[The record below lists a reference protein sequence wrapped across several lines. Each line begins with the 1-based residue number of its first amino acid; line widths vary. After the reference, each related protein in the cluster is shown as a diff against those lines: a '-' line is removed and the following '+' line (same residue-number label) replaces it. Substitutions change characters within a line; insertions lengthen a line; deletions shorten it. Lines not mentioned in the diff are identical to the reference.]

1 MAPKG
6 MSSASTKPPK
16 IPFNIP
22 YLTGHEE
29 AYVLQALRSRA
40 HCGNGEFGTRCIN
53 LMKQRYGFGEVFL
66 TPSCSA
72 AMEMGVLLAGI
83 GPGNEVVLP
92 SYTFSSTANAIVLQ
106 GATPVFCEVEAGTM
120 NIDVKKLEKCI
131 TPKTKM
137 IIPIDYAGIPCEIE
151 AINEIAK
158 KHDLVVMVDAAQSF
172 HSYYKGKACGSL
184 SDLAAFSFHETKN
197 NSCGEG
203 GALIV
208 NRPEWVRKAHF
219 IQEKGTNR
227 QLVLDGVISKYHWVS
242 KGSSYL
248 LADILAAMLLAQIEK
263 AEEIVKKREKVTNV
277 YRKITA
283 PFEKKGYIQT
293 PVHRK
298 DVTVNHHA
306 FFVIFDKPENR
317 TTFIAKLKEKNVA
330 VYIGYEP
337 LHSSPMGRRYGYRA
351 EDLPRTETL
360 ASRLVRLPFYAD
372 LANHGLDYCAAQ
384 IEEILASLYG

>member
-1 MAPKG
+1 MI
-6 MSSASTKPPK
+6 SSIIKPQK

-22 YLTGHEE
+22 YLTGYEE
-29 AYVLQALRSRA
+29 AYMLQALRSRA
-40 HCGNGEFGTRCIN
+40 HSGNNEFGTRCMT

-83 GPGNEVVLP
+83 RPGDEVVLP
-92 SYTFSSTANAIVLQ
+92 SYTFSSTANAVVLH
-106 GATPVFCEVEAGTM
+106 GGIPVFCEVEAGTM
-120 NIDVKKLEKCI
+120 NIDVEKLEKCI

-137 IIPIDYAGIPCEIE
+137 IIPIDYAGIPCDTL

-158 KHDLVVMVDAAQSF
+158 KHHLVVMVDAAQSF
-172 HSYYKGKACGSL
+172 HSYRQGKSCGSL
-184 SDLAAFSFHETKN
+184 TDLAAFSFHETKN

-208 NRPEWVRKAHF
+208 NRPEWVRRAHF
-219 IQEKGTNR
+219 IQEKGTDR
-227 QLVLDGVISKYHWVS
+227 QLVLDGVTSKYHWVD

-263 AEEIVKKREKVTNV
+263 AQEIVEKRAKITKV
-277 YRKITA
+277 YRNITT

-298 DVTVNHHA
+298 DISVNHHA
-306 FFVIFDKPENR
+306 FFIIFDKPENR

-330 VYIGYEP
+330 AYIGYEP
-337 LHSSPMGRRYGYRA
+337 LHSSPMGQTYGYKA
-351 EDLPRTETL
+351 EDLPKTETL

-372 LANHGLDYCAAQ
+372 LADHGLDYCAAQ
-384 IEEILASLYG
+384 IKETLASLYG